1 MQGKAVTRVAD
12 SAKCPVCGG
21 ELALTTLYGR
31 PMRVLEGSYAGM
43 FEAECTQCAWY
54 GYAPLE
60 VAREIRQRRGMY
72 SRK

>member
-1 MQGKAVTRVAD
+1 LANKTVSRLAQ
-12 SAKCPVCGG
+12 SAQCPACGSK
-21 ELALTTLYGR
+21 LALTTLYGR
-31 PMRVLEGSYAGM
+31 PVRVLEGRYAGM
-43 FEAECTQCAWY
+43 FEVDCTECAWY